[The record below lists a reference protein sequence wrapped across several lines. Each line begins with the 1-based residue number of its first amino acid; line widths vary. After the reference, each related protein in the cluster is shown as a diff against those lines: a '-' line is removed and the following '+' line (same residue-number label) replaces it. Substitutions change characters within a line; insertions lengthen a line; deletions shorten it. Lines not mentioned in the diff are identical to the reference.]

1 VGPDACIL
9 GLPLTL
15 LAGTRLGAHELAAP
29 IGVGGM
35 GEVYRALDSYF
46 SVFRKTGDIF
56 LLEDF

>member
-1 VGPDACIL
+1 
-9 GLPLTL
+9 LTL
-15 LAGTRLGAHELAAP
+15 LAGTRRGAHELAAP